1 MNSNYLYYYPLAGAS
16 SMTFK
21 DIDSYF
27 SEETKA
33 VCLDYPGHGQRIREA
48 RAQSMEELI
57 EDAYEHLKA
66 ERKDGA
72 AYYLAGH
79 CMGAI
84 IAYELCRRIE

>member
-33 VCLDYPGHGQRIREA
+33 FALTIPDMVKEFGKP
-48 RAQSMEELI
+48 
-57 EDAYEHLKA
+57 EHNPW
-66 ERKDGA
+66 RN
-72 AYYLAGH
+72 
-79 CMGAI
+79 
-84 IAYELCRRIE
+84 